1 MNGEIY
7 LVEDDL
13 DVLDYYRFL
22 LAVEGYSVWGADTNG
37 EAAVARFRDAPSRP
51 DAVILDHRLP
61 GCNGNTVAQ
70 QMLELDPE
78 VCILYVTA
86 DDTGIQLARELGI
99 QRLKRKPC
107 DNNRLIRNLRE
118 GIEDR
123 RRRLAE
129 HR

>member
-1 MNGEIY
+1 MKGEVF

-22 LAVEGYSVWGADTNG
+22 LSVEGYAVWGADTNG
-37 EAAVARFRDAPSRP
+37 EAAIARFREAKSRP

-70 QMLELDPE
+70 QMLEIDPL

-86 DDTGIQLARELGI
+86 DDAGIQLARELGI
-99 QRLKRKPC
+99 KRLKRKPC
-107 DNNRLIRNLRE
+107 DNQRLINNLRD

-123 RRRLAE
+123 RQHLAQKQ
-129 HR
+129 

>member
-1 MNGEIY
+1 MNGEVY

-22 LAVEGYSVWGADTNG
+22 LTVEGYTVWGTDTDG
-37 EAAVARFRDAPSRP
+37 ETAIARFREAPSRP

-70 QMLELDPE
+70 RMLELDPQ
-78 VCILYVTA
+78 VCIIYMTA
-86 DDTGIQLARELGI
+86 DDNGIQLARELGI

-107 DNNRLIRNLRE
+107 DNNRLIRNLRD
-118 GIEDR
+118 GIEHR
-123 RRRLAE
+123 RKRLAE
-129 HR
+129 SR

>member
-1 MNGEIY
+1 MKGKVF

-22 LAVEGYSVWGADTNG
+22 LAVEGYTVWAADTNG
-37 EAAVARFRDAPSRP
+37 EAAIVRFRESGSRP

-61 GCNGNTVAQ
+61 GCNGDAVARD
-70 QMLELDPE
+70 MIELDPD

-86 DDTGIQLARELGI
+86 DDAGIRQAKELGI
-99 QRLKRKPC
+99 RRLKRKPC
-107 DNNRLIRNLRE
+107 DNERLIRNLRD

-123 RRRLAE
+123 RQRLVERR
-129 HR
+129 

>member
-1 MNGEIY
+1 MKGEVF

-22 LAVEGYSVWGADTNG
+22 LTVEGYSIWGADTNG
-37 EAAVARFRDAPSRP
+37 ESAIARFQAAETRP

-70 QMLELDPE
+70 KMLELDPD

-86 DDTGIQLARELGI
+86 DDLGMQQARELGI

-107 DNNRLIRNLRE
+107 ENERLIRNLRD
-118 GIEDR
+118 GIEHR
-123 RRRLAE
+123 RKRLVE
-129 HR
+129 E